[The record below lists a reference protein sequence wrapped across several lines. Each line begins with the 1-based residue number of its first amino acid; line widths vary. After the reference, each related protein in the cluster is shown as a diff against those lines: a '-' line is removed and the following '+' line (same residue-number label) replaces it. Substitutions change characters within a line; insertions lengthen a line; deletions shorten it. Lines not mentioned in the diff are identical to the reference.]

1 MNEGDNILI
10 SQEKISSAAKLL
22 MSSGAAV
29 KVILFGSYARGD
41 ANENSDVD
49 FLVVEK
55 HVPSKVK
62 AMVHLRRILRPLQLP
77 VDVMVVSEDD
87 IEEWGKL
94 PGTALYWTLKEGKV
108 LQDATI

>member
-1 MNEGDNILI
+1 MI
-10 SQEKISSAAKLL
+10 SQEKINSAARLL
-22 MSSGAAV
+22 MSSGTAV

-41 ANENSDVD
+41 AGEDSDVD

-62 AMVHLRRILRPLQLP
+62 AMVRLRRALRPLQLP

-87 IEEWGKL
+87 IEQWGRL
-94 PGTALYWTLKEGKV
+94 PGTALYWALKEGKV
-108 LQDATI
+108 LQDASM